1 VRKDKISEL
10 QPSHIFEGFCTA
22 YRRNHNNVLHPNSV
36 LAYLLVAKLA
46 TADIPNP
53 TPTIEYFNVAMLQ
66 TYLFERLRTDDRNGI
81 MQLFIAPPGLVMDT
95 SII

>member
-1 VRKDKISEL
+1 MRKDKISEL
-10 QPSHIFEGFCTA
+10 QPSHIFEGFCIA

-46 TADIPNP
+46 TAEIPNP

-66 TYLFERLRTDDRNGI
+66 TYLFERQRTDDRSGI
-81 MQLFIAPPGLVMDT
+81 MQIFIAPPGVVIDT
-95 SII
+95 